1 MRTRTSVAARFLIA
15 GTLLASILGAAVATA
30 PAAGASV
37 AAQSTT
43 CKLKAIAKF
52 KPGLTLSE
60 QQQKIKASGTLS
72 NCSGGGVSS
81 AVFSGKGGG
90 SMSCTSGSGTATLNV
105 TWNTNETSVV
115 SLTVDVGAMSFS
127 GMVTSGK
134 FAGEPVSATNVS
146 ITPVKGDC
154 FFSPVTKAKAKAT
167 ASL

>member
-1 MRTRTSVAARFLIA
+1 MRTRSSVAVRFLMA
-15 GTLLASILGAAVATA
+15 GTLLASIVGATA
-30 PAAGASV
+30 ATATVAGASP
-37 AAQSTT
+37 ATQSTT

-52 KPGLTLSE
+52 NPGLTLSQ

-81 AVFSGKGGG
+81 AIFSGKGSGN
-90 SMSCTSGSGTATLNV
+90 MSCTSGTGTATLNV
-105 TWNTNETSVV
+105 TWNTSEASVV

-146 ITPVKGDC
+146 ITPINGDC
-154 FFSPVTKAKAKAT
+154 FFTPVTKAKAKAK

>member
-1 MRTRTSVAARFLIA
+1 MRTRSSVAVRFLIA
-15 GTLLASILGAAVATA
+15 GTLLASILGATAATA
-30 PAAGASV
+30 TVAGASP

-52 KPGLTLSE
+52 NPGLTLSQ

-81 AVFSGKGGG
+81 AIFAGKGGG
-90 SMSCTSGSGTATLNV
+90 NMSCTSGTGTATLNV

-146 ITPVKGDC
+146 ITPINGDC
-154 FFSPVTKAKAKAT
+154 VFTPVTKAKAKAT